1 MSLTEDSSNPLQ
13 VAMVRLR
20 LEGIKFRELHRSEF
34 MNARW
39 PFADDRIL
47 VLVRATADPIQG
59 SPGVVLATLGPM
71 YVMSDGLERPLTNAM
86 EFSAFY
92 DIAMALS
99 GMWMSSGW
107 VG

>member
-1 MSLTEDSSNPLQ
+1 MNSESNPMQ

-20 LEGIKFRELHRSEF
+20 LQGIRFRELHRSEF
-34 MNARW
+34 TSMRW
-39 PFADDRIL
+39 PFADDHIL

-59 SPGVVLATLGPM
+59 SPGVLLATLGPV
-71 YVMSDGLERPLTNAM
+71 YIMSDGIERPLTNAM
-86 EFSAFY
+86 EFSTFY

-99 GMWMSSGW
+99 GMWMSSGC